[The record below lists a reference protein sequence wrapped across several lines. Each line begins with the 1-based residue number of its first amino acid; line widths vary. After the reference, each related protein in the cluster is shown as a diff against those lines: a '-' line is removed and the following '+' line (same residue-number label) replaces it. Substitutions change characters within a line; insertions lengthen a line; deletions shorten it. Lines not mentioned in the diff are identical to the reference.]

1 MGSIPSWSQIFS
13 GIFSLNKKISK
24 KISLP
29 DSVGYLCPRISP
41 AATKP
46 TTILGHGQ
54 FHLVNCLWLR
64 KNSPT
69 QGQRPSFWL
78 NHSIQWG
85 LPGLQSLHAH
95 TKYIA
100 GVQLCVGVG
109 LHPNWCSL
117 CPCKRYDEGE
127 GLCRFEPCCEGGHP
141 ACAPPVCTF

>member
-1 MGSIPSWSQIFS
+1 MNFCDDDLPTST
-13 GIFSLNKKISK
+13 
-24 KISLP
+24 LP

-46 TTILGHGQ
+46 TTILGHGR
-54 FHLVNCLWLR
+54 FHLVNRLWLR